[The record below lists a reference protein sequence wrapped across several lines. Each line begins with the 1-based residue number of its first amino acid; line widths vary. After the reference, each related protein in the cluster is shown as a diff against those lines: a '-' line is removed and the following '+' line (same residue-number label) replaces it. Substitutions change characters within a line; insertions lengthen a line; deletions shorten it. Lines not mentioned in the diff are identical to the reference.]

1 MILVRSNMY
10 CHFANQA
17 SGRVSSNTIS
27 FAIALKQVPTSLT
40 AALFAIGVV
49 GSWNE
54 TARAGQGY
62 QFRGAQAPQVK
73 PLPLVN
79 QLTQKLSLLEEQFR
93 RRSIRV
99 TLSSAL
105 EQSLLSNPELAQSY
119 SQIQQSQWNL
129 IAVRRQWYP
138 TISASAV
145 GPAGGVWGY
154 QGSQTVNSISTFG
167 NSSTEIRT
175 ENRDVF
181 APALTLGWTFFDPSR
196 GPDINAASDNLRS
209 QELLFNVSARN
220 LVLQT
225 QLAYFALQE
234 QLQLV
239 KSYEQIL
246 QATTQQVRQT
256 EALFNSGNA
265 SIADVEQIR
274 TQQLQTL
281 SLVISSYLGV
291 IDGSASLAKAMAL
304 SPGQLVLPED
314 NLDQYGQWVVTLNE
328 TIQQAQA
335 LREEIQSS
343 LAQASSA
350 KWRASSLF
358 NRYWPR
364 FSLAANGTYVDT
376 NSRSGLNNSS
386 NLDFLQSSAW
396 TGGVGIG
403 FNWVIFD
410 GGIAAAQAMA
420 NKAAS
425 RELSDQAALQR
436 LQVSAEVEQSYAS
449 YETSRISLLSSR
461 EQAVSARK
469 AAEAI
474 RERYNVGYADTT
486 SVVQTLNQAISAAN
500 SYAKSQREY
509 NSAVARLYRSSA
521 QWPDKTQSLRDRRV
535 LELKSR

>member
-1 MILVRSNMY
+1 M
-10 CHFANQA
+10 
-17 SGRVSSNTIS
+17 SSNTIS
-27 FAIALKQVPTSLT
+27 LAIALKQVPTSLT

-54 TARAGQGY
+54 AARAGQVY

-79 QLTQKLSLLEEQFR
+79 QLTQKLSLLQDQFR

-225 QLAYFALQE
+225 QLAYFTLQE

-274 TQQLQTL
+274 TQQFQTL

-304 SPGQLVLPED
+304 PPGQLVLPED

-376 NSRSGLNNSS
+376 NSRSGLNSSS

-403 FNWVIFD
+403 FNWAIFD
-410 GGIAAAQAMA
+410 GGIAAAQA
-420 NKAAS
+420 N
-425 RELSDQAALQR
+425 
-436 LQVSAEVEQSYAS
+436 
-449 YETSRISLLSSR
+449 
-461 EQAVSARK
+461 
-469 AAEAI
+469 
-474 RERYNVGYADTT
+474 
-486 SVVQTLNQAISAAN
+486 
-500 SYAKSQREY
+500 
-509 NSAVARLYRSSA
+509 
-521 QWPDKTQSLRDRRV
+521 
-535 LELKSR
+535 